1 MMPKNLN
8 ATIKKPEAMS
18 NFHFSPLL
26 VLLLFSLFIMACEDQ
41 EPTQMESTAISNRI
55 ENRSP
60 DPGCEVCDNLLVDH
74 CCCFVESR
82 ELSGPIEMHV
92 CGVLAPTNESCSMS
106 TGLGCYNI
114 GTNGI
119 TRTLNYLDRIYFC
132 VGPNSSFT
140 LYNANGSGDGRVVY
154 GCSGNNMPAGDI
166 GLNLSYS
173 NGSYIANIPNTSCE
187 VDYPCPN

>member
-1 MMPKNLN
+1 MLSILFVTACDTIEITPSATTSLN
-8 ATIKKPEAMS
+8 DP
-18 NFHFSPLL
+18 
-26 VLLLFSLFIMACEDQ
+26 
-41 EPTQMESTAISNRI
+41 I
-55 ENRSP
+55 ENRSS
-60 DPGCEVCDNLLVDH
+60 DPGCEVCDNLLVEH

-82 ELSGPIEMHV
+82 ELVIPIEMHV
-92 CGVLAPTNESCSMS
+92 CGVLAPTNETCSMS

-154 GCSGNNMPAGDI
+154 GCSGNGMPAGDI

-173 NGSYIANIPNTSCE
+173 NGSYIAYVPNTSCE

>member
-1 MMPKNLN
+1 
-8 ATIKKPEAMS
+8 
-18 NFHFSPLL
+18 
-26 VLLLFSLFIMACEDQ
+26 
-41 EPTQMESTAISNRI
+41 
-55 ENRSP
+55 
-60 DPGCEVCDNLLVDH
+60 
-74 CCCFVESR
+74 
-82 ELSGPIEMHV
+82 MHV
-92 CGVLAPTNESCSMS
+92 CGVLAPTNETCSMS

-154 GCSGNNMPAGDI
+154 GCSGNGMPAGDI

-173 NGSYIANIPNTSCE
+173 NGSYIAYVPNTSCE